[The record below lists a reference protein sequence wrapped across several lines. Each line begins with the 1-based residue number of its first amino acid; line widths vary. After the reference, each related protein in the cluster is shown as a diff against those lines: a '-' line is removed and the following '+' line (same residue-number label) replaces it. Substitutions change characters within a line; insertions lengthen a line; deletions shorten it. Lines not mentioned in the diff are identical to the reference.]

1 MTLLKV
7 LDFTDEILSGPVHI
21 DECDLLDEWHQV
33 LLFHLSSSFK
43 GLQAVRLVSANGLYE
58 PAKVLTRYLFELGI
72 NLRYLDMDPKARV
85 PKYLER
91 SNVPSTPENFEVAS
105 QKLKALQEEDD
116 YVGIS
121 ELLLPDR
128 SWTTLRAMC
137 QELNCMEHYSTIYRS
152 ASHVAHGGAYSMHLS
167 ILEIVGYAPRLDYEM
182 PGILL
187 TAITYFGWVAEI
199 GCKVFPHLESKFKFG
214 STWGD
219 DMEALEQEVKEAIKQ
234 ASPAI
239 GGTSA

>member
-1 MTLLKV
+1 MLRKV
-7 LDFTDEILSGPVHI
+7 IDLTDEVLRGPVPTN
-21 DECDLLDEWHQV
+21 ECDLSDEWNQV
-33 LLFHLSSSFK
+33 VLFHLISSLN
-43 GLQAVRLVSANGLYE
+43 GLRAVRLVSANGLYE
-58 PAKVLTRYLFELGI
+58 PATVLTRYLFELGI

-85 PKYLER
+85 PKYLKR
-91 SNVPSTPENFEVAS
+91 SKVPSTPEDFEIAS
-105 QKLKALQEEDD
+105 QKLKALQEEKD

-128 SWTTLRAMC
+128 SWTTLKAMC
-137 QELNCMEHYSTIYRS
+137 QELNCMEHYSTIYRG
-152 ASHVAHGGAYSMHLS
+152 ASHVAHGGAHSMHLS
-167 ILEIVGYAPRLDYEM
+167 ILELVGYAPRLDYEM

-199 GCKVFPHLESKFKFG
+199 GRKVFPHLESRFKFG

-234 ASPAI
+234 ARPAL